1 MKSKKLIIFTL
12 VTFAVILAAT
22 MMTRHRA
29 PTSAVEK
36 QLLFPQLADNV
47 NNVATIGLTKQ
58 EKSLTLSLQDN
69 QWVIQEA
76 DNYPANFGKVRETVI
91 AIAEMMVLAEKTSNA
106 ELYKKLGVEEPS
118 ATNSD
123 SLHLSLLDA
132 SGNSLAAFIVGN
144 PRHSKSAEDRPG
156 LYVRLANAQAALL
169 VEGRLDVSADVRDW
183 FQRSLFS
190 IDANRIKHIHIAHA
204 DGSTVTLSRDAG
216 IDDFTLQDLP
226 AGKQMQS
233 NVIISRMGTML
244 EDVSVDNVMK
254 ADKLAGVEQT
264 TATIHTFN
272 GLLITIV
279 SAVVGKDNYATF
291 SFAADDNV
299 SAAAAEQSEKEETT
313 TASDKPGPAQEAES
327 LNKLMSGWAY
337 AIPSFKFE
345 LFTRK
350 LEQLSKDAGT
360 TDKSPTES

>member
-1 MKSKKLIIFTL
+1 MKSNKLIIFTI
-12 VTFAVILAAT
+12 VTIAVILAAT

-29 PTSAVEK
+29 PTSVVEK
-36 QLLFPQLADNV
+36 QLLFPGLADNV
-47 NNVATIGLTKQ
+47 NNVGTIGLTKQ
-58 EKSLTLSLQDN
+58 EKSLTLGLHDN

-91 AIAEMMVLAEKTSNA
+91 AIADMLVLAEKTSNA
-106 ELYKKLGVEEPS
+106 ELYNKLGVEEPS

-132 SGNSLAAFIVGN
+132 SGNSLAELIVGN
-144 PRHSKSAEDRPG
+144 SRHSKSAEDKPG

-183 FQRSLFS
+183 FERSLFS

-204 DGSTVTLSRDAG
+204 DGGTVELSRDAD

-226 AGKQMQS
+226 AGREMQS
-233 NVIISRMGTML
+233 NIIISRMGTLL

-254 ADKLAGVEQT
+254 ADKLAAAEQT
-264 TATIHTFN
+264 TATIHTFD
-272 GLLITIV
+272 GLLVTIV
-279 SAVVGKDNYATF
+279 SAVVDEDNYATF
-291 SFAADDNV
+291 SFAADDNLN
-299 SAAAAEQSEKEETT
+299 AAAKGESEKEDTT
-313 TASDKPGPAQEAES
+313 TASDKPSPAQEAES

-360 TDKSPTES
+360 TDESSTKD

>member
-1 MKSKKLIIFTL
+1 MKSNKLIIFTI
-12 VTFAVILAAT
+12 VTIAVILAAT
-22 MMTRHRA
+22 MMSRHRA

-36 QLLFPQLADNV
+36 QLLFPGLADKV
-47 NNVATIGLTKQ
+47 NNVGSIGLTKQ
-58 EKSLTLSLQDN
+58 EKSLTLVLQDK

-76 DNYPANFGKVRETVI
+76 DNYPANFGKVRATVI
-91 AIAEMMVLAEKTSNA
+91 AIAELLVLAEKTSNA

-118 ATNSD
+118 ATNAD
-123 SLHLSLLDA
+123 SLQLSLLDT
-132 SGNSLAAFIVGN
+132 SGNSLAALIVGN
-144 PRHSKSAEDRPG
+144 PRHSKSAEDKPG

-169 VEGRLDVSADVRDW
+169 VEGRLDVSAEVRDW
-183 FQRSLFS
+183 FERSLFS

-204 DGSTVTLSRDAG
+204 DGSTVTLSRKAD

-226 AGKQMQS
+226 AGKEMQS
-233 NVIISRMGTML
+233 NVIISRMGTLL
-244 EDVSVDNVMK
+244 EDVAVDNVMQ
-254 ADKLAGVEQT
+254 ADKLAGTEQT
-264 TATIHTFN
+264 TATIHTFD

-279 SAVVGKDNYATF
+279 SAVVGEDNYATF
-291 SFAADDNV
+291 SFAADD
-299 SAAAAEQSEKEETT
+299 SMSTAAEEQSEKEATT
-313 TASDKPGPAQEAES
+313 TASDKPGPAQEAAS

-360 TDKSPTES
+360 TDESSDES